1 MPDLNAPVI
10 IVVGIVVALLIVGS
24 VFARSL
30 VRRLVKPGDHVL
42 DVGRSGG
49 KCTHGRR
56 IEHTAPESKERHYGD
71 PACDLEP
78 PARDVPVGDS
88 VTGEVQ
94 ERAERSRHER

>member
-1 MPDLNAPVI
+1 MPAAS
-10 IVVGIVVALLIVGS
+10 VVEELRA
-24 VFARSL
+24 ARA
-30 VRRLVKPGDHVL
+30 RKPDDVL

-49 KCTHGRR
+49 KRTHGRW
-56 IEHTAPESKERHYGD
+56 IEHTAAESEERHHGD